1 MSNNLPTIPK
11 EGFFYRIKQFF
22 IKNKKIKVNVEE
34 TSVEEQVTKE
44 EKIDKP
50 LSDIEKMRM
59 QGKKARLKE
68 EIIEIVDKNPELIR
82 SLSDENLD
90 ELNKMYDEIIE
101 ENDRKIKDL
110 ERTLKSME

>member
-11 EGFFYRIKQFF
+11 EGFFCRIKQFF
-22 IKNKKIKVNVEE
+22 MKRKKTEVNVEN
-34 TSVEEQVTKE
+34 TSIEKEKPKE
-44 EKIDKP
+44 EAVDKP
-50 LSDIEKMRM
+50 LTDIEKMKI
-59 QGKKARLKE
+59 QGKRVRLKE
-68 EIIEIVDKNPELIR
+68 EIIEIVDKNPELIK

>member
-11 EGFFYRIKQFF
+11 EGFFYKIKQFF
-22 IKNKKIKVNVEE
+22 MKSKKTETNVEE
-34 TSVEEQVTKE
+34 TSVEKEMHKE
-44 EKIDKP
+44 EILDKP
-50 LSDIEKMRM
+50 LSDIDKMRM

-68 EIIEIVDKNPELIR
+68 EIIEIIDEKPELIS